1 MKVEKVLGKRGPVH
15 SIHPENNVCEAARLM
30 IEKRIGAL
38 IVLDK
43 NGEIKGIVTER
54 DVLRRCAIKND
65 DLQCAYI
72 REVMTPK
79 EKLITATK
87 DQNLRALMN
96 CMTENNIRHIPI
108 VEGDKILDL
117 LSIRDIVKIVLQE
130 VEFAHK
136 QIVDYMDTT
145 NMEIDRIY
153 G

>member
-1 MKVEKVLGKRGPVH
+1 MKVEKVLGKRGPVY
-15 SIHPENNVCEAARLM
+15 SIHPDNNVCEAARVM

-72 REVMTPK
+72 KEVMTPK

-96 CMTENNIRHIPI
+96 CMTENHIRHIPI
-108 VEGDKILDL
+108 VDGDKVLDL
-117 LSIRDIVKIVLQE
+117 LSIRDIVKIVLEE

-145 NMEIDRIY
+145 SMEIDRIY